1 MKRERNR
8 MEELFTNPLKA
19 RLKANAKL
27 AGAWCQLASP
37 MTAELL
43 SKAGFDWLLLDLEH
57 GPGDVLN
64 LISQIQ
70 AMASGPALPVVRT
83 PWNDFVAIKRI
94 LDAGAYGVII
104 PYVNTRAEAEAAVR
118 ACQYPPEG
126 IRGIAGSPRI
136 SGYGLNL
143 NRYLQR
149 ANDEILIITQ
159 VETGQAVDNLEEI
172 LRVERLDGVFI
183 GPMDLASSLGH
194 LGNPAHPDVQAAI
207 RRIEDIVLKTD
218 KTLCTLVSGFEQA
231 KVLFDKGY
239 KMVTLMADG
248 IALARAAHDQVA
260 QFRKTFPE

>member
-1 MKRERNR
+1 

-43 SKAGFDWLLLDLEH
+43 SKAGFDWLLLDL
-57 GPGDVLN
+57 GRPGDVLN

-118 ACQYPPEG
+118 ACQYPP
-126 IRGIAGSPRI
+126 
-136 SGYGLNL
+136 
-143 NRYLQR
+143 R
-149 ANDEILIITQ
+149 ASAASRARPGFPA
-159 VETGQAVDNLEEI
+159 TG
-172 LRVERLDGVFI
+172 
-183 GPMDLASSLGH
+183 
-194 LGNPAHPDVQAAI
+194 
-207 RRIEDIVLKTD
+207 
-218 KTLCTLVSGFEQA
+218 
-231 KVLFDKGY
+231 
-239 KMVTLMADG
+239 
-248 IALARAAHDQVA
+248 
-260 QFRKTFPE
+260 

>member
-1 MKRERNR
+1 M
-8 MEELFTNPLKA
+8 
-19 RLKANAKL
+19 
-27 AGAWCQLASP
+27 
-37 MTAELL
+37 
-43 SKAGFDWLLLDLEH
+43 
-57 GPGDVLN
+57 
-64 LISQIQ
+64 
-70 AMASGPALPVVRT
+70 
-83 PWNDFVAIKRI
+83 
-94 LDAGAYGVII
+94 
-104 PYVNTRAEAEAAVR
+104 
-118 ACQYPPEG
+118 
-126 IRGIAGSPRI
+126 
-136 SGYGLNL
+136 NL

-248 IALARAAHDQVA
+248 VALARTAHDQVTK
-260 QFRKTFPE
+260 FRSAYPK

>member
-1 MKRERNR
+1 MQ
-8 MEELFTNPLKA
+8 ELFTNPLKA

-57 GPGDVLN
+57 GPGDALN

-70 AMASGPALPVVRT
+70 AMASGPALPVVRA

-104 PYVNTRAEAEAAVR
+104 PYVNTPAEAQAAVR
-118 ACQYPPEG
+118 ACKYPPQG
-126 IRGIAGSPRI
+126 IRGIAASPRI
-136 SGYGLNL
+136 SGYGMNL
-143 NRYLQR
+143 DRYLQR
-149 ANDEILIITQ
+149 ANDELLIITQ
-159 VETGQAVDNLEEI
+159 VETAQAVDHLPEI
-172 LRVERLDGVFI
+172 LRTEGLDGVFI
-183 GPMDLASSLGH
+183 GPMDLAASMGH
-194 LGNPAHPDVQAAI
+194 LGNPAHPEVQATI
-207 RRIEDIVLKTD
+207 RRIEDTVLPTG
-218 KTLCTLVSGFEQA
+218 KTLCTLTPGFEQA

-248 IALARAAHDQVA
+248 VALAKTAHDQVTR
-260 QFRKTFPE
+260 FRNAYPT